1 MAIADQTPAKQQR
14 EETLTLVDDSV
25 RQAPSKRQ
33 RDEILTLAEDS
44 VDLKRQKPYTD
55 ILSLLDEEEVEPPED
70 LSSLITTLQQE
81 ISPEPLNA
89 FPSSETLAAES
100 ALEGYASS
108 SSGSS
113 TPTSS
118 NACFLK
124 EDECERVMRHLL
136 EASDDELGIPQREA
150 HGSDEVE
157 GDGFKFDGLDGF
169 SFGDGLWELEDEA
182 ANYYTLVQSELF
194 M

>member
-1 MAIADQTPAKQQR
+1 MAIADHTPAKQQR
-14 EETLTLVDDSV
+14 DENLTPVDDSV
-25 RQAPSKRQ
+25 RQATSKRP
-33 RDEILTLAEDS
+33 RDETLTLDEDS

-55 ILSLLDEEEVEPPED
+55 ILSVLDEEEVETSED
-70 LSSLITTLQQE
+70 LSSLITSLQQE
-81 ISPEPLNA
+81 ISSEPLNT
-89 FPSSETLAAES
+89 FHGSETLAAES
-100 ALEGYASS
+100 ALEGYAS

-124 EDECERVMRHLL
+124 EDESERVLRRLL

-150 HGSDEVE
+150 DGFDDEA
-157 GDGFKFDGLDGF
+157 GNGFKFNGLDGF
-169 SFGDGLWELEDEA
+169 TFGDGLWELEDEA
-182 ANYYTLVQSELF
+182 ANYYTLMQSELF

>member
-1 MAIADQTPAKQQR
+1 MAIADQTPTKQQR
-14 EETLTLVDDSV
+14 EETQTPVDDSV
-25 RQAPSKRQ
+25 RQATSKRQ
-33 RDEILTLAEDS
+33 RDETLTLDEDS

-55 ILSLLDEEEVEPPED
+55 ILSLLDEEEVEPSED

-81 ISPEPLNA
+81 ISSEPLNT
-89 FPSSETLAAES
+89 FPSSETVAAES
-100 ALEGYASS
+100 ALEGYAS

-150 HGSDEVE
+150 DGSDEVE